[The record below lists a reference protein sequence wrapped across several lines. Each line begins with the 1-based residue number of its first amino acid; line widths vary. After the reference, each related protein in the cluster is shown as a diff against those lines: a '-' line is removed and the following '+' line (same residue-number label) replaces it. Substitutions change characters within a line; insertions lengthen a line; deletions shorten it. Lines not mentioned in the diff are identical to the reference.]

1 MKKFTTEQQQVI
13 DFRGRRLLVS
23 ASAGTGKTTVM
34 IQRILSLLEGGAD
47 ISQFVVVTFTN
58 LAAAEMKARLAR
70 ELSNFGTD
78 RRMVE
83 QLEKLDNANIS
94 TIHSFCSELLRNYF
108 YLVDIDPDFSILDNV
123 TVANIKNDALEEVFA
138 EYSQSNDDLFRR
150 VRKIFTKNR
159 QEQFFRDTILGL
171 YEFAR
176 GLENFGEW
184 YVAKRKNFIEYS
196 DDNPVV
202 TTLLADIRST
212 LDYVKTNFA
221 DIAERASEES
231 VEACAEVCRENVAR
245 CSFATDNL
253 ATTVTNLATTTLVK
267 LPKRNKKKPMCVDG
281 EIEEKLRS
289 DFDSVYKTYDELA
302 EKYQKLFRGMSMETL
317 WQQTVDS
324 VTYTDKLVEIVQR
337 FEEKYY
343 AAKRQRGTIDFG
355 DLEHLALKV
364 LRNEEAAKEIGARYK
379 YVFVDEYQDTS
390 PIQEELVR
398 ALGGADLFMVG
409 DVKQSIYGFRGCE
422 PEIFLDK
429 YNRYKSGQEGTAVKL
444 NKNFRTNNEIFDF
457 VNDLFCYV
465 MTENFGRVNY
475 ATDAM
480 LNGPNGRTVD
490 LPSVLVNLVCLPNE
504 EPSEVVGM
512 YDITDVS
519 SPEEGL
525 SQAAVIVSNIK
536 NYVGTTYEVDGKTRS
551 IDYGDIVILT
561 RSLRGKAEDIYDA
574 LVEANIPV
582 VANFKTDGYASK
594 EVRDIVNLLRIVD
607 NPYNDVYLVGVCLSC
622 FGNFTEAELGKIR
635 LDTKGRVPFYDRLRA
650 YCKSFP
656 DSEITKKIDT
666 LLNFIDKVRFFSH
679 GATVC
684 ETVLYV
690 LKLTD
695 YALYVEG
702 LPNGGLRVRKLYAFV
717 DGVRDAA
724 YGQSVDKFLQ
734 FIDQSEDNAVEEG
747 LGNVNAVRMMT
758 MHASKG
764 LEFPVVIVA
773 ATEGRFNL
781 LPEQVERNVDMGVAI
796 NYYNF
801 DNMRVSGTMGATACG
816 MFNKTKQREE
826 EMRLLYVALTRAK
839 YLLNVV
845 GNVTEKQLTD
855 LPKQPDKAMSHMDW
869 IVSMLVSKYNP
880 LEKNGNKLKVVVNRD
895 MPQDSETAIVDRMC
909 PQYDNVDKVLMQMNY
924 VYPYLNQTGMPLKV
938 VSSALDKEAL
948 ALLEQ
953 SDVEEEQVEEV
964 LVDDYLPEGTTKA
977 AVKDAS
983 KKSPYKPTQ
992 KSMDEQ
998 AERNKVGTAYHKV
1011 LQYLPLDATEADVK
1025 ALIERLVAEEK
1036 TEQRYADGVDV
1047 ASVCAVVNKP
1057 EYKQIVTSG
1066 QAYRELP
1073 FMLFVPYDKLVE
1085 GSRYTDKVML
1095 QGVIDLLVVEKNH
1108 AIVVD
1113 YKYTRNSEGLR
1124 ERYRAQLNSYRL
1136 AVEEIFGITDVDCYI
1151 LSIADNKLV
1160 KM

>member
-123 TVANIKNDALEEVFA
+123 TVANMKNDALEEVFE
-138 EYSQSNDDLFRR
+138 EYSQANDDLFRR
-150 VRKIFTKNR
+150 VRKIFTRNR
-159 QEQFFRDTILGL
+159 QEQCFRDTVFGL

-176 GLENFGEW
+176 GLEDFGAWYASKRNNF
-184 YVAKRKNFIEYS
+184 VEYS
-196 DDNPVV
+196 PDNPVV
-202 TTLLADIRST
+202 TTLLADITDT
-212 LDYVKTNFA
+212 LGYVKANFA
-221 DIAERASEES
+221 DVARRAAEEG
-231 VEACAEVCRENVAR
+231 VDVCADVCRQNASR
-245 CSFATDNL
+245 CNFATDEL
-253 ATTVTNLATTTLVK
+253 SQAVTNLATTTLLK
-267 LPKRNKKKPMCVDG
+267 LPIRNKKKPMCVDQA
-281 EIEEKLRS
+281 IEEKLRS

-302 EKYQKLFRGMSMETL
+302 KKYQKLFRGMSIETL

-324 VTYTDKLVEIVQR
+324 VAYTDKLVEIVQR

-343 AAKRQRGTIDFG
+343 AAKRQRGAIDFG

-429 YNRYKSGQEGTAVKL
+429 YNRYKSGQEGTAIKL
-444 NKNFRTNNEIFDF
+444 NQNFRTNKEIFEF
-457 VNDLFCYV
+457 VNGLFCYI
-465 MTENFGRVNY
+465 MTEDFGRVNY

-480 LNGPNGRTVD
+480 LDGPNGRTVD
-490 LPSVLVNLVCLPNE
+490 LPSVLVNLVCLPKE
-504 EPSEVVGM
+504 EPPEVTGM

-519 SPEEGL
+519 APDEGL

-536 NYVGTTYEVDGKTRS
+536 NYVGSTYEVNGEMRS

-561 RSLRGKAEDIYDA
+561 RSLRGKAEAIYDA

-594 EVRDIVNLLRIVD
+594 EVRDIVNLLRVVD
-607 NPYNDVYLVGVCLSC
+607 NPYNDVYLVGICLSC
-622 FGNFTEAELGKIR
+622 FGNFTEAELGQIR

-650 YCKSFP
+650 FRRDFP

-666 LLNFIDKVRFFSH
+666 LLNFVDKVRFFSH

-702 LPNGGLRVRKLYAFV
+702 LPNGGLRVRKLYAFI

-724 YGQSVDKFLQ
+724 YGESVDKFLE

-773 ATEGRFNL
+773 ATEGKFNL
-781 LPEQVERNVDMGVAI
+781 FPERVERNVDMGVAI

-845 GNVTEKQLTD
+845 GNVTEKQLTE
-855 LPKQPDKAMSHMDW
+855 LPKQPNKAISHMDW
-869 IVSMLVSKYNP
+869 IASMLVSRYNP
-880 LEKNGNKLKVVVNRD
+880 VETNGSKLTVVVNRD
-895 MPQDSETAIVDRMC
+895 LPESKERATTERMV
-909 PQYDNVDKVLMQMNY
+909 PQYTDLDKVLAQMNY
-924 VYPYLNQTGMPLKV
+924 AYPYTAQTGMPLKV

-948 ALLEQ
+948 AVLEQ
-953 SDVEEEQVEEV
+953 ADVQEEQAEQV
-964 LVDDYLPEGTTKA
+964 LVDDYLPEGTPQTTTKSA
-977 AVKDAS
+977 PHTA
-983 KKSPYKPTQ
+983 YKPT
-992 KSMDEQ
+992 KKAMDEQ

-1036 TEQRYADGVDV
+1036 LEQRYADGVD
-1047 ASVCAVVNKP
+1047 AATVCAVVNDP
-1057 EYKQIVTSG
+1057 TYKQIVASG
-1066 QAYRELP
+1066 KVYRELP
-1073 FMLFVPYDKLVE
+1073 FMLCAPYNKLVA
-1085 GSRYTDKVML
+1085 GSNYTDEVML
-1095 QGVIDLLVVEKNH
+1095 QGVIDLLVVADNH

-1113 YKYTRNSEGLR
+1113 YKYTRHSDGVKK
-1124 ERYRAQLNSYRL
+1124 RYRAQLNSYRL
-1136 AVEEIFGITDVDCYI
+1136 AVEKIFGITDIDCYI